1 MAKGK
6 GAAIAAEPAE
16 NDTPMTDVQES
27 APPTNGPSQPAESTS
42 NEQAQDLN
50 QPSEPAPPPEIVPG
64 PRAQQ
69 LLTLHARALSATLRT
84 ISPSTFSACF
94 PTIAAS
100 APDVLAS
107 IHTQFISRLQTFAE
121 ADLKEILR
129 ERRVIENLNALEE
142 LILDA
147 KRRKANG
154 EKNGDANQG
163 EAGEE
168 ELGKPVPGH
177 LQPPEKLLEA
187 HLVSTLEGARS
198 KLNAREQTLQGR
210 NAKLFESVQK
220 QYREIEELTS
230 GLESLMGDLEGVG
243 EMVQDV

>member
-1 MAKGK
+1 MAKGT
-6 GAAIAAEPAE
+6 ATALAVEATE
-16 NDTPMTDVQES
+16 NDTPMADVQEP
-27 APPTNGPSQPAESTS
+27 APSTADPSQSAEPTST
-42 NEQAQDLN
+42 EQAQESN
-50 QPSEPAPPPEIVPG
+50 QASEPGPTEPPAIVPG

-129 ERRVIENLNALEE
+129 ERKVIQNLNALEE

-147 KRRKANG
+147 KRRKANS
-154 EKNGDANQG
+154 EKNGSGVQ
-163 EAGEE
+163 AGEE
-168 ELGKPVPGH
+168 EEKPLPGH

-187 HLVSTLEGARS
+187 HLVGTLEGARS
-198 KLNAREQTLQGR
+198 KLNAREQTLQST
-210 NAKLFESVQK
+210 NAKLFEGVQA
-220 QYREIEELTS
+220 QYKEIEELTS
-230 GLESLMGDLEGVG
+230 GLESLVGDLEGVG